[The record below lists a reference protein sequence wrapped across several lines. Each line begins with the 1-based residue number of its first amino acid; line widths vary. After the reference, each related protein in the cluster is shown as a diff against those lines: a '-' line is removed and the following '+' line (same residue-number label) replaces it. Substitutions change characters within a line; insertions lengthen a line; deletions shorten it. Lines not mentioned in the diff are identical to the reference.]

1 LPFTELVVDDDGNN
15 AAAADDDDDEAVTGE
30 ALPDEL
36 ISTCDVV
43 VDADALVVELLLRQ
57 IANKSTSFPLVE
69 RNFLRMAMP
78 LQISSDQQGPTLST
92 MEEDV

>member
-1 LPFTELVVDDDGNN
+1 LVADDDGNN
-15 AAAADDDDDEAVTGE
+15 AATAADDDDDEAVTGE

-43 VDADALVVELLLRQ
+43 VDVDALVVELLLRQ

-78 LQISSDQQGPTLST
+78 LQISSAQQGPTLSM

>member
-1 LPFTELVVDDDGNN
+1 LAADDDGDN
-15 AAAADDDDDEAVTGE
+15 AADDDDDDEAVTGE

-43 VDADALVVELLLRQ
+43 VGADALVVELLLRQ

>member
-1 LPFTELVVDDDGNN
+1 MPFTELVVDDDDGNG
-15 AAAADDDDDEAVTGE
+15 ADDEEAV
-30 ALPDEL
+30 
-36 ISTCDVV
+36 ISTCDAVV
-43 VDADALVVELLLRQ
+43 GADALVVELLLRQ

>member
-1 LPFTELVVDDDGNN
+1 MPFAELVVDDNEDDGI
-15 AAAADDDDDEAVTGE
+15 DDDEAVTE
-30 ALPDEL
+30 PLSDEL
-36 ISTCDVV
+36 ISTCDIVV
-43 VDADALVVELLLRQ
+43 GADALVVDLLLRQ

-92 MEEDV
+92 IEEDV